1 VSGEETP
8 VFFLDEN
15 LLGRNVADSLR
26 NAGVRVE
33 LLSDH
38 FPTQTP
44 DVEWLAEVSQR
55 GWLVLT
61 RDMAIGVNIPEA
73 IAVAQGNA
81 KMFALVMGEAPT
93 AELVRDVVNALP
105 KMERFAQSHPAPF
118 IAKVYPFG
126 KVRKWLDRHK
136 LLKTLNQFEAD
147 SHNL

>member
-1 VSGEETP
+1 MSREDST
-8 VFFLDEN
+8 VFFVDEN
-15 LLGRNVADSLR
+15 LLGRHVAAIFV

-44 DVEWLAEVSQR
+44 DVEWLAEVGQR

-61 RDMAIGVNIPEA
+61 RDIAIGVNIPEV

-81 KMFALVMGEAPT
+81 KMFALVMGNASR
-93 AELVRDVVNALP
+93 AELERDIVSAIP
-105 KMERFAQSHPAPF
+105 KMERYAQSYSAPF

-126 KVRKWLDRHK
+126 KVRKWLDRDK
-136 LLKTLNQFEAD
+136 LLRTLRQYAPDTEA
-147 SHNL
+147 